1 MPLPDELNTEQED
14 DIVGLWSWD
23 GKEIVVVSCTFY
35 NK

>member
-23 GKEIVVVSCTFY
+23 GKKVFSLI
-35 NK
+35 